1 VAVAIV
7 TGASRGIGRGV
18 AIALAL
24 SHAGHAVHA
33 TGRSILRADLPSSV
47 SRHRCDHL
55 RDEDTAA
62 VFASAGDAGGGVG
75 KQD

>member
-18 AIALAL
+18 AIALA
-24 SHAGHAVHA
+24 HAGYTIHA